1 MKEAMRWLKKK
12 RTRGADAAGE
22 HEVAMSPELREVLV

>member
-1 MKEAMRWLKKK
+1 MVKKK

-22 HEVAMSPELREVLV
+22 HEVAMSPELREVLVWI